1 MTVGQANPFPIQV
14 VVNYWEKPAP
24 LVGKWLDELLNR
36 GIRYTTAFVPWH
48 CFETDLTHSLRRFV
62 LAAAERQIEVTL
74 IPSPEVGV
82 HYPYSGLPRE
92 WVTKRESGAVSA
104 KSSPVF
110 SWQPPNAFLTP
121 SLHQTELTKR
131 FFQHL
136 TKIDMLLADLGKTD
150 SRVTRC
156 VRVGTSSSFFK
167 YYRAPESAVF
177 APFEGLAGDFSE
189 HASSA
194 YRTHLEQYYAQRE
207 FQAMGQKALER
218 FRSRSFDERNRRIF
232 NQSSEDV
239 FRNRQA
245 QSFGKRPT
253 SPEQFSVELFT
264 PEFDPAFQF
273 TGVLSQVMNTS
284 AGFERLSYMLDEF
297 MTRQSCFEGQAT
309 LSLIHFTELS
319 AFSRLADAERQF
331 LAMKALVL
339 AGSHGALL
347 IDETEWF
354 RFSEGFRRKLDTLA
368 SRMRSGRVRLPTRV
382 FYLTSDLWSNLGS
395 MWTETVSR
403 AFPWVKAITSLDAVI
418 AESSAA
424 MIIVDPQM
432 ILTRDFVSRLISLA
446 RLGKIVAIPKSQNYT
461 DAARRELE
469 THLATLS
476 PIDMEFGFRYQI
488 FPMNEGRLVCFEAP
502 DLSVAIS
509 RELTASYK
517 TFLAGLSSLA
527 GVKAPCRLLKGA
539 GVAVIPFDFGKNRA
553 LFLMNPSDRSVE
565 VELGFSREFRFQDL
579 YQSLEERAG
588 LPAVSCQTI
597 TLDVPARGILPIAVL
612 LEETEKTI
620 LEQGSSAA
628 ITQMTFWE
636 SPTWK

>member
-1 MTVGQANPFPIQV
+1 MTVGQANPFPLQV

-36 GIRYTTAFVPWH
+36 GVRYMTAFVPWH

-92 WVTKRESGAVSA
+92 WATKREAGAVSS

-121 SLHQTELTKR
+121 SLHQAELTKR
-131 FFQHL
+131 YFQHL
-136 TKIDMLLADLGKTD
+136 TKIDVLLADLGKTD
-150 SRVTRC
+150 SRVTTF
-156 VRVGTSSSFFK
+156 VRVAMSSSFFK

-177 APFEGLAGDFSE
+177 SPFEGIAGDYSE
-189 HASSA
+189 HASAA
-194 YRTHLEQYYAQRE
+194 YRAHTEQFYSQRE
-207 FQAMGQKALER
+207 FQSMGQKALER
-218 FRSRSFDERNRRIF
+218 FRSRVFDERNRRIF

-245 QSFGKRPT
+245 QSLGKRPT
-253 SPEQFSVELFT
+253 SPEQVAVEVFT

-284 AGFERLSYMLDEF
+284 VGFERLSFMLDEF
-297 MTRQSCFEGQAT
+297 VTRQSCFEGSAT
-309 LSLIHFTELS
+309 LSFIRFTELG
-319 AFSRLADAERQF
+319 AFAKLSDAERQF
-331 LAMKALVL
+331 LVMKGLVL
-339 AGSHGALL
+339 SGTRGALL
-347 IDETEWF
+347 IDESEWF
-354 RFSEGFRRKLDTLA
+354 RFSDGFRRKLDTLA
-368 SRMRSGRVRLPTRV
+368 NRMHGSRVRLPTRV
-382 FYLTSDLWSNLGS
+382 FYLTSDLWSNLGAL
-395 MWTETVSR
+395 WTETVSR
-403 AFPWVKAITSLDAVI
+403 SFPWVKAITNLDA
-418 AESSAA
+418 ALGESSCA
-424 MIIVDPQM
+424 MVIVDPQI
-432 ILTRDFVSRLISLA
+432 ILTRDVVVRLISLA

-461 DAARRELE
+461 DSAKREFEAQLSS
-469 THLATLS
+469 LS
-476 PIDMEFGFRYQI
+476 PIDMEFGLRYQI
-488 FPMNEGRLVCFEAP
+488 YPMNEGRLVCFEAP
-502 DLSVAIS
+502 ELSASLS
-509 RELTASYK
+509 RELTASFK
-517 TFLAGLSSLA
+517 TFLAGLASLA
-527 GVKAPCRLLKGA
+527 GVKSPCRVLKGA
-539 GVAVIPFDFGKNRA
+539 EVAVIPFDFGENRA
-553 LFLMNPSDRSVE
+553 LFLMNPSEKPVE

-612 LEETEKTI
+612 LEETEKAA
-620 LEQGSSAA
+620 LEPASFAV
-628 ITQMTFWE
+628 TQMNFWE